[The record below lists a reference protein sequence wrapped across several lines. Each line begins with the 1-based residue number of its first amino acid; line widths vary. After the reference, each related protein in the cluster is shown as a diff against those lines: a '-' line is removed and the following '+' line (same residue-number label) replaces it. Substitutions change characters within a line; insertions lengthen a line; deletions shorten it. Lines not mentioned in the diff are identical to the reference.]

1 MNKYSF
7 DGDSFF
13 ILKAAQDCVING
25 KKYVKGQPITFFE
38 HCKPILNYY
47 RREIGPSNGINKIS
61 NYTEIYPHNLTI
73 RGISKQESISN
84 LIFTKKYDTIYT
96 EEKVEEGTVD
106 ENGRIY
112 LTCSDNVKVK
122 QYFIFDENNDI
133 VDYFQL
139 TKNVLITSTI
149 YSGHS
154 FKIFYT
160 IEHQQ
165 APVNS
170 FDCVTTKIP
179 YLSGS
184 IITKG
189 KINGLDGKMIIEFP
203 KLSCSTTPTLNF

>member
-25 KKYVKGQPITFFE
+25 INYVKGQPITFFE
-38 HCKPILNYY
+38 HCKPILSY
-47 RREIGPSNGINKIS
+47 RKKEIGSSNGINKIL
-61 NYTEIYPHNLTI
+61 NYTEVFPSGLTI
-73 RGISKQESISN
+73 RGVSKQESISN

-106 ENGRIY
+106 ENGKIF
-112 LTCSDNVKVK
+112 LTCSDEIEIENLFIYDEKGQLVN
-122 QYFIFDENNDI
+122 YFI
-133 VDYFQL
+133 L
-139 TKNVLITSTI
+139 SKNILVGTSALAGRI
-149 YSGHS
+149 

-160 IEHQQ
+160 IKHNQS
-165 APVNS
+165 PIDGYNCTS
-170 FDCVTTKIP
+170 TKIP

-189 KINGLDGKMIIEFP
+189 KINGVDGKMVINFP